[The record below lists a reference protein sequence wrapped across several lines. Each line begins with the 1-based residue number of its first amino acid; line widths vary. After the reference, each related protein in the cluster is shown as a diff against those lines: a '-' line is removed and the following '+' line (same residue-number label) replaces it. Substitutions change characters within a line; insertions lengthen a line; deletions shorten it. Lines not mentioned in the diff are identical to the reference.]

1 MKTAILLPVLG
12 LAALSLTACGPKTES
27 GNTSAETVTLN
38 DDGAVFDNA
47 AGLETDDNSAAGD
60 TALTGNIADN
70 ATAPAA
76 GNAL

>member
-12 LAALSLTACGPKTES
+12 LAALSLTACGLKTES

-47 AGLETDDNSAAGD
+47 AGLETDGNSAAGD
-60 TALTGNIADN
+60 AALTGNIADN